1 MHKFV
6 FVLFL
11 FLFCKTYNERI
22 FTGIETTYNPD
33 GSIILIS
40 TAKASEYS
48 IEKNSKVMMET
59 TSREAAQLLL
69 KYELQ
74 KEEYKNKQFK
84 ISNIEFLDDG
94 KYCKITAV
102 SNP

>member
-1 MHKFV
+1 MYKFL
-6 FVLFL
+6 LFLLL
-11 FLFCKTYNERI
+11 FLFCKTYNEKI
-22 FTGIETTYNPD
+22 ITGVETIHNPD
-33 GSIILIS
+33 GSIVLIS
-40 TAKASEYS
+40 TAKASDYS
-48 IEKNSKVMMET
+48 LEQNSTIMMEI

-84 ISNIEFLDDG
+84 ISSIEYFDDG
-94 KYCKITAV
+94 KYCKITAI